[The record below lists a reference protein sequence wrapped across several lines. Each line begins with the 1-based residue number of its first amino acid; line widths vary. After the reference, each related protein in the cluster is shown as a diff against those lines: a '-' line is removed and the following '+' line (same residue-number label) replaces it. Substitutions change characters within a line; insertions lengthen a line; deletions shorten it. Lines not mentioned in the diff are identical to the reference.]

1 MIAEF
6 SVVPV
11 GGVENITAYV
21 AEVVETVHRSGL
33 PYMLTPSSTI
43 VEGSWDE
50 LLSVLSAARTA
61 ALAGSGYYVM
71 YVKFGEEAGAGS
83 KIEWNVDSVR
93 EHLGHPVMRR
103 DRTDASGPK

>member
-21 AEVVETVHRSGL
+21 GEVVETVHQSGL

-43 VEGSWDE
+43 VEGSWEE
-50 LLSVLSAARTA
+50 LVDVLGRSRTA

-93 EHLGHPVMRR
+93 DHLGHPVMRR
-103 DRTDASGPK
+103 ERSDPPGPG